1 MAPEMDTNV
10 PRILTLLLDVF
21 KSNVSILYGDNQ
33 KRKSSASAKQLYI
46 QLEFDKK
53 RAEPEDNSKQESES
67 WNQVAHSRSKSGL
80 GRPAEDEGRR
90 EKNDRGKGIRVD
102 YKDEMAHSF
111 GHGCFAQRDI
121 SIITDDRYGI
131 TYLNSKDVAFLL
143 SLACAERLEDLDR
156 VTTAVARLGR
166 KCSDSGLNRFN
177 IVYTNLKLGTI
188 DMGKLEYGSK
198 EMQKRID
205 KMERLISATSNLYTS
220 LESLTE
226 MEMSEIKLKQW
237 KKNMVSIQGPLTV
250 GGSGLALRYAN
261 VILLAE
267 QYFNLTVV
275 IGNDASQNLYH
286 MLLENLKASV
296 RTKLKKKVRV
306 MEDDESLA
314 AGWREALTEMM
325 GWLAPMAH
333 DTLKWQME
341 RIFQRKKF
349 DLKPSVLLLQTL
361 HFADKEKTEAA
372 IARMR
377 SLLVEI

>member
-1 MAPEMDTNV
+1 MD
-10 PRILTLLLDVF
+10 IMD
-21 KSNVSILYGDNQ
+21 
-33 KRKSSASAKQLYI
+33 KR
-46 QLEFDKK
+46 
-53 RAEPEDNSKQESES
+53 
-67 WNQVAHSRSKSGL
+67 SGTYA
-80 GRPAEDEGRR
+80 GQGY
-90 EKNDRGKGIRVD
+90 KNDTLNLLGFLGTTRGKKKANYRGNRVEFT
-102 YKDEMAHSF
+102 KKVA
-111 GHGCFAQRDI
+111 DI

-143 SLACAERLEDLDR
+143 SLACAERLDR
-156 VTTAVARLGR
+156 DATAVARLGS
-166 KCSDSGLNRFN
+166 KCSDSELNRFDL
-177 IVYTNLKLGTI
+177 VYTDLKLGTI

-205 KMERLISATSNLYTS
+205 KMERLISATSNLYTA

-226 MEMSEIKLKQW
+226 MEISKIKLKQW
-237 KKNMVSIQGPLTV
+237 KKNTVAMQEDDGYGENGAGKNNRVFHAARPLTV

-267 QYFNLTVV
+267 QYLDLVVV
-275 IGNDASQNLYH
+275 IGNDARQNLYH
-286 MLLENLKASV
+286 MLPENLKASV

-341 RIFQRKKF
+341 RTFERKKF

-377 SLLVEI
+377 SLLVGI